1 MEKIDGHYEFNGH
14 RLTEGN
20 TNFAALKSRFV
31 NGLVQNITDRWIKHI
46 KRGKHTIFEDLK
58 VPSRWKTTIKV
69 LFLYYVLPCIYY
81 DFVSCTFTPYSF
93 IIFLHLVNKL
103 YVLINVLFIFPKK
116 SLIDAF
122 CVIAMR
128 TINFEDDIIQY
139 GIQEIDFLLKHYG
152 EEKVYINWLP

>member
-1 MEKIDGHYEFNGH
+1 MQFKTSKQKRITILKYRVLGV
-14 RLTEGN
+14 
-20 TNFAALKSRFV
+20 ALHLLWGVSNLLIV
-31 NGLVQNITDRWIKHI
+31 D
-46 KRGKHTIFEDLK
+46 DLK

-103 YVLINVLFIFPKK
+103 YVLINVLFRFPKK